1 MAQIKQVGVGRK
13 TTGTID
19 GITYYVRG
27 GVTYARSTPTMP
39 ASVYNTVAA
48 KKRQAIFKMVQMHLK
63 LHIRTIKQTFTPLGN
78 FSSINRYYSMNG
90 RALTLA
96 LATLAEQYVAG
107 VDITITDVE
116 NAISAYAAEH
126 PQSIK
131 IASKSGYQEVYLTGV
146 WPETITLNASTGD
159 STVIIIIAENGT
171 TTTINPNG
179 TVTTGNGQ
187 QGGGQ
192 SSGQQTSDNGQ
203 ESGGNGQQTGGNGQG
218 SGSETVAAPT
228 VSGTTPFEETTTVTM
243 SGPAGAEIHY
253 TTDGS
258 APSSESTLYS
268 AALTLNETTTVKAV
282 AVMNGSLSAV
292 TTKVFVKGSGADP
305 GDPENSED

>member
-78 FSSINRYYSMNG
+78 FSSTNRYYSVNG
-90 RALTLA
+90 KALTLA

-107 VDITITDVE
+107 VDVTITDVE

-203 ESGGNGQQTGGNGQG
+203 GIGGQQTGGNGQG

-228 VSGTTPFEETTTVTM
+228 VSGTTPFEEMTTVTM
-243 SGPAGAEIHY
+243 IGPAGAEIHY

-258 APSSESTLYS
+258 APSSESALYS

-282 AVMNGSLSAV
+282 AVMNGVLSAV
-292 TTKVFVKGSGADP
+292 TTKVFVKGSGGGDDDP
-305 GDPENSED
+305 NNSED

>member
-48 KKRQAIFKMVQMHLK
+48 KKRQAIFKLIQMHLK
-63 LHIRTIKQTFTPLGN
+63 YHLRTIRQTFTSKDNGSPTN
-78 FSSINRYYSMNG
+78 CYYSKNNK
-90 RALTLA
+90 ALTLA
-96 LATLAEQYVAG
+96 LASLAEQYVAG
-107 VDITITDVE
+107 VDVTITDVE
-116 NAISAYAAEH
+116 NAISTYAAAH
-126 PQSIK
+126 PTSIT
-131 IASKSGYQEVYLTGV
+131 IGHLSGYQDVYLTGA

-159 STVIIIIAENGT
+159 STVIIIVAENGT
-171 TTTINPNG
+171 TTTINADG
-179 TVTTGNGQ
+179 TVTTSG
-187 QGGGQ
+187 
-192 SSGQQTSDNGQ
+192 GQQTSDNGQ
-203 ESGGNGQQTGGNGQG
+203 GTSDNGQGTSGNGQQTGGN
-218 SGSETVAAPT
+218 SETVAAPT
-228 VSGTTPFEETTTVTM
+228 ISGTTPFEETTTVTM

-258 APSSESTLYS
+258 APTAESTLYS
-268 AALTLNETTTVKAV
+268 AALTLSDTTTVKAV
-282 AVMNGSLSAV
+282 AVMNGSLSSV

>member
-1 MAQIKQVGVGRK
+1 M
-13 TTGTID
+13 
-19 GITYYVRG
+19 
-27 GVTYARSTPTMP
+27 
-39 ASVYNTVAA
+39 
-48 KKRQAIFKMVQMHLK
+48 
-63 LHIRTIKQTFTPLGN
+63 
-78 FSSINRYYSMNG
+78 
-90 RALTLA
+90 
-96 LATLAEQYVAG
+96 AEQYVAG
-107 VDITITDVE
+107 ADVTITDVE
-116 NAISAYAAEH
+116 AAISAYAAEH
-126 PQSIK
+126 PTSIK
-131 IASKSGYQEVYLTGV
+131 VASKSGYAEVYLTGA

-159 STVIIIIAENGT
+159 STVIIIVAENGT

-192 SSGQQTSDNGQ
+192 QTGSNGQQTSDNGQ
-203 ESGGNGQQTGGNGQG
+203 GTGGSGQQTGDNGQG

-243 SGPAGAEIHY
+243 SGPAGTEIHY

-268 AALTLNETTTVKAV
+268 AALTLSETTTVKAV
-282 AVMNGSLSAV
+282 AVKDGVLSAV

-305 GDPENSED
+305 GDPNNSED